1 MRRRLRLVGSCE
13 DEEPGEDA
21 KAIGQRGRGEGRPG
35 ERSGRAN
42 RRQRTGPAFD
52 LCVEMSSRPGQG
64 GRTGRERG
72 QAELTG
78 PTPCVNVLIFAVFSS
93 TVLLSRG
100 T

>member
-1 MRRRLRLVGSCE
+1 MR
-13 DEEPGEDA
+13 A
-21 KAIGQRGRGEGRPG
+21 GRENGPVDRIAVSGTGR
-35 ERSGRAN
+35 
-42 RRQRTGPAFD
+42 AFD
-52 LCVEMSSRPGQG
+52 LCVEMSSRPGQA